1 MNSDHVAHENERYFP
16 NHRLDREIGLA
27 EYNAAANRLSN
38 DERALSWSTNASVL
52 LATAVGYISLNSAS
66 YVEGLSSTGIDPG
79 TFRLLLLAAI
89 VAFGF
94 FSILH
99 LASLFKSLVFA
110 ERKIVVLRRM
120 LGVSYGDSSL
130 VLPSWRVEGASN
142 PFSLRLF
149 PGYFAESAFPV
160 HVVLLTTSLSVF
172 VLSVG
177 LSAELG
183 AYIPYFENHPQRM
196 QISAAALW
204 YAFGLFVF
212 RRNLREANENSRL
225 TLARQIAKIF
235 RVKFVPNFEDSLY
248 RLRIEIAEMIRIKT
262 DTGHARKLAIFIEDR
277 DFFEHRG
284 INWRG
289 IARALLG
296 RLRGKSRGG
305 GSSITQQLA
314 RSHFIVRPSN
324 TIGRKLTEMLL
335 ARWLE
340 TCLSKDEILLGYLST
355 VRFESSIYG
364 FHRAYRHFF
373 LAEARATEKWEAFL
387 LIERLGNIRRKF
399 LGRRV
404 RQLLTDAVDARI
416 LSKDDAL
423 LSLGYYSSMVGTHFD
438 LNENDLTPDEVT
450 EDIKKLA

>member
-1 MNSDHVAHENERYFP
+1 MNSDPIAHENERYFP

-66 YVEGLSSTGIDPG
+66 YVEGLSSTGIDPS

-89 VAFGF
+89 IAFGF

-99 LASLFKSLVFA
+99 LASLYKSLVFA

-120 LGVSYGDSSL
+120 LGLSYGDSSL
-130 VLPSWRVEGASN
+130 VLPTWRVEGASN

-160 HVVLLTTSLSVF
+160 HVVLITTALSVF

-177 LSAELG
+177 LSVELG
-183 AYIPYFENHPQRM
+183 KYVPYLESHPQRM
-196 QISAAALW
+196 QLCASVIW
-204 YAFGLFVF
+204 YGFGLLVF
-212 RRNLREANENSRL
+212 RRNLREANENYRL
-225 TLARQIAKIF
+225 AIARQFARAF
-235 RVKFVPNFEDSLY
+235 RVKLVANFEDSLY
-248 RLRIEIAEMIRIKT
+248 RLRIEIAEIIRIKT
-262 DTGHARKLAIFIEDR
+262 DTSHARKIAVFVEDR
-277 DFFEHRG
+277 GFFDHGG
-284 INWRG
+284 INWKG
-289 IARALLG
+289 VARALYG
-296 RLRGKSRGG
+296 RLTGKDLGG

-314 RSHFIVRPSN
+314 RSSFISRPTNTVR
-324 TIGRKLTEMLL
+324 RKVTEMLL

-340 TCLSKDEILLGYLST
+340 SCLSKEEILLGYLST
-355 VRFESSIYG
+355 VRFESGVYG
-364 FHRAYRHFF
+364 FHRAHRHFF
-373 LAEARATEKWEAFL
+373 LHESREIEKWEAFI

-404 RQLLTDAVDARI
+404 RQLLRDAVDAT
-416 LSKDDAL
+416 LLTKEDAL
-423 LSLGYYSSMVGTHFD
+423 FSLGYYSSMVGTHFD
-438 LNENDLTPDEVT
+438 LSEGDLSPEQVA
-450 EDIKKLA
+450 EEIKNLA